1 MSEPID
7 PPDERPHRSL
17 RTGLI
22 VAVVVAALVG
32 AGWFLLTSF
41 EAEPPSRSELVAA
54 YESSGMP
61 PAQAECAADAILDN
75 LSDHEVSMIVE
86 RGPSGAPVDDPDVA
100 DEPIDLARTALGECR
115 ALEPVTTE
123 PDPVTSEP
131 EGTATTTTPVETSPT
146 TDGGSFD
153 TIPSTS
159 TTALNSPEAT
169 TTTTTTTVAG

>member
-7 PPDERPHRSL
+7 PPDERPRRSL

-22 VAVVVAALVG
+22 VAAVVVVLVG
-32 AGWFLLTSF
+32 AGWFLLSSF
-41 EAEPPSRSELVAA
+41 EAEPPTRRELVAA
-54 YESSGMP
+54 YESSGMA

-100 DEPIDLARTALGECR
+100 DEPIDRARTALGECR
-115 ALEPVTTE
+115 TLEPVTA
-123 PDPVTSEP
+123 DPGPATSEP
-131 EGTATTTTPVETSPT
+131 EGAATTTTPVETSPT
-146 TDGGSFD
+146 TDAGSFD

-159 TTALNSPEAT
+159 TTAPNAPE
-169 TTTTTTTVAG
+169 TTTTTTVAG

>member
-7 PPDERPHRSL
+7 PPDQHTPRSL

-32 AGWFLLTSF
+32 AVWFLLSSF
-41 EAEPPSRSELVAA
+41 EAEPPTRNELVSA

-86 RGPSGAPVDDPDVA
+86 RGPSGAPVDDPKVD
-100 DEPIDLARTALGECR
+100 DEPIDRARTALGECR
-115 ALEPVTTE
+115 ALEPVTTD
-123 PDPVTSEP
+123 PGPVTTEP

-159 TTALNSPEAT
+159 TTAPDAPEAT
-169 TTTTTTTVAG
+169 TTTTVAG